1 MTELQDTELELGGR
15 KWSRVF
21 RNHSKFMRQLL
32 PFWINYLGNQG

>member
-21 RNHSKFMRQLL
+21 RNHSKFM
-32 PFWINYLGNQG
+32 